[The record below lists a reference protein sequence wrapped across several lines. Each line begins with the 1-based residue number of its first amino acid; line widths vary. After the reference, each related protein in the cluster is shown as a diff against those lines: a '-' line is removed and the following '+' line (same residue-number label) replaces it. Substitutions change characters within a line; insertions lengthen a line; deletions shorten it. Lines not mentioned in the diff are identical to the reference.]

1 MPVSWRF
8 SEGTP
13 RYVEDPA
20 TKTADIRAA
29 AFMAPLDE
37 VAPAPGSPAWGSVP
51 RQVIWPQRW
60 LMMTV
65 SGGLPWWR
73 HGSMIQ
79 PWRKASMVAR
89 RRGGLDRCQ
98 RSGGRRRH
106 RIAGRQ
112 RHQCGHGPGALLHR
126 GRPWFDPGLRQQIL
140 GRKLE
145 ALAHLIAQASADPT
159 SPSPFRFLRPPQDA
173 VTTAADGIAKFLA
186 V

>member
-1 MPVSWRF
+1 MAGAYARKLAVRGYAALAFDFTGWGQ

-65 SGGLPWWR
+65 SGRLPWWR
-73 HGSMIQ
+73 HGSMIR
-79 PWRKASMVAR
+79 PWRRHPWWRDAVAGLIAASEAEGAADTVLLGASA
-89 RRGGLDRCQ
+89 Q
-98 RSGGRRRH
+98 
-106 RIAGRQ
+106 Q
-112 RHQCGHGPGALLHR
+112 YGHGPGALLHR

-145 ALAHLIAQASADPT
+145 ALAHL
-159 SPSPFRFLRPPQDA
+159 
-173 VTTAADGIAKFLA
+173 
-186 V
+186 